1 MTYQELQRENQQL
14 RASNEAFKEKIS
26 AMEVQLGQLYKLI
39 QGFKSER
46 FIPEILEQQLSLFS
60 EDSDKTGQVATPK
73 ETITYTFGLGI

>member
-39 QGFKSER
+39 KGFKSER
-46 FIPEILEQQLSLFS
+46 FIPEIFEQQEVLQPLEFRVC
-60 EDSDKTGQVATPK
+60 GH
-73 ETITYTFGLGI
+73 